1 MGLVFFGTTAFI
13 LNNGGIANRTG
24 SPGETTCV
32 ACHSGGAGTTI
43 ISISATPSFSANQF
57 VIGQTYTVSCTVSN
71 SAFTKFGF
79 DAEILDV
86 SNVNAGNITAGLSG
100 VQIINATR
108 RNVTQT
114 TPKTGSGS
122 AVFEFVWVAPLSGNA
137 TIYVARIRRDDGQ
150 FAMARPCFAC
160 RKLLISKRTLKV
172 YYTINH
178 SQYGVW
184 NPLLDTDSVYQF

>member
-1 MGLVFFGTTAFI
+1 MGKKNILSFMMMAKETALSKNNCRIFLLGAVGVRYDGAI
-13 LNNGGIANRTG
+13 VKSLNSPTQVTDRT
-24 SPGETTCV
+24 
-32 ACHSGGAGTTI
+32 AH
-43 ISISATPSFSANQF
+43 
-57 VIGQTYTVSCTVSN
+57 
-71 SAFTKFGF
+71 
-79 DAEILDV
+79 AEYKL
-86 SNVNAGNITAGLSG
+86 ARKLGY
-100 VQIINATR
+100 
-108 RNVTQT
+108 
-114 TPKTGSGS
+114 
-122 AVFEFVWVAPLSGNA
+122 NA